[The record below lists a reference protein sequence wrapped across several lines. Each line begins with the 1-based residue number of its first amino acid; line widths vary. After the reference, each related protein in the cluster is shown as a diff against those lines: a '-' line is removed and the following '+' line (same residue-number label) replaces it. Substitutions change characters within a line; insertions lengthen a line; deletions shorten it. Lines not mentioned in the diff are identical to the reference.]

1 MSNMKWDKGVKTPL
15 ARARGLGAAGGAVEG
30 WIKLRLTAIANAIIS
45 IWFIW
50 FIMQV
55 IGASHAEFVA
65 ELSDPR
71 NAIMM
76 ILFIISVFVHA
87 GLGCREVVEDYFHI
101 EWMKLSKLVGI
112 YLFFFAAGVACVFS
126 VLKIAFVAGF

>member
-1 MSNMKWDKGVKTPL
+1 MSMKWDNNGLKTPL
-15 ARARGLGAAGGAVEG
+15 ARAKGLGAARGVVDG

-50 FIMQV
+50 FLMQV
-55 IGASHAEFVA
+55 IGASHAEFTSA
-65 ELSDPR
+65 LADPR

-87 GLGCREVVEDYFHI
+87 GLGCKEVVEDYFHV
-101 EWMKLSKLVGI
+101 EWMKLSKLIGM
-112 YLFFFAAGVACVFS
+112 YLVFFAGAVACVFS